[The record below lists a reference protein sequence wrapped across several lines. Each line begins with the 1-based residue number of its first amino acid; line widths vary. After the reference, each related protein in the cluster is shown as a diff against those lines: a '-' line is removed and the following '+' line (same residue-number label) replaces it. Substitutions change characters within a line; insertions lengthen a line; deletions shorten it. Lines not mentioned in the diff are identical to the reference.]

1 MNRGST
7 NRTLS
12 AHQFG
17 KKNFD
22 VTERAVTHL
31 DPISGLIE
39 QFNVLF
45 YFLAHWVL
53 RFKLHCHAFHF
64 SWKVAP
70 PRGTWLRMHHWLKVR
85 KEERKRREI
94 ERKAQLLPAVGI
106 KPGTSRFVVR
116 CATTWATTTALS
128 RATWKLSYE
137 WESRAFFKDGPFP
150 ASFLYFCL
158 CNWTIGR

>member
-39 QFNVLF
+39 QLNVLF

-64 SWKVAP
+64 SWKVTP
-70 PRGTWLRMHHWLKVR
+70 PRGTWLRIKNAPLIESKERGEKEKRDREKSPAPTGSGNQTWDLSIRSPMRYHLSYHHGPVTCYLKTKLR
-85 KEERKRREI
+85 
-94 ERKAQLLPAVGI
+94 VGI
-106 KPGTSRFVVR
+106 SSIF
-116 CATTWATTTALS
+116 
-128 RATWKLSYE
+128 
-137 WESRAFFKDGPFP
+137 
-150 ASFLYFCL
+150 
-158 CNWTIGR
+158 